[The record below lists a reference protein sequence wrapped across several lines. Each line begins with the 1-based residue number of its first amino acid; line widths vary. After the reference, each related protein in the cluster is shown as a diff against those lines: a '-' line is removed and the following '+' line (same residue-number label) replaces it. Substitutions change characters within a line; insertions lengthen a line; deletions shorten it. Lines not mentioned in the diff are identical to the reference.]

1 MIFKKI
7 HIFFLFVA
15 YCDCYHTSHQQVS
28 PSGGIKSYGGYF
40 ADSTGQNQAATQFV
54 SSQNYQQPLASYQ
67 PYGWNF
73 NQPAR
78 TYGILKISKLHFNK
92 KNI

>member
-7 HIFFLFVA
+7 PIFFLFVA
-15 YCDCYHTSHQQVS
+15 FCECYQQQVG

-40 ADSTGQNQAATQFV
+40 ADETGQNQAATQFV
-54 SSQNYQQPLASYQ
+54 SSQNYQQPLTPYQ

-78 TYGILKISKLHFNK
+78 TYGK
-92 KNI
+92 K